1 MNKAILHLILIL
13 TLLVLIIPSAKAQIA
28 VDYFTANPEVVQPG
42 ESVNIELTLENLGE
56 EDVEDVSVG
65 LDLTQVP
72 FVPVASSNEKIID
85 EIRDGDREGI
95 SFMIKALPDAVPGNY
110 KIPIIIIHGGIS
122 KTSIISVEIS
132 AEAKL
137 DVLINNADLV
147 EVGDNGKVTLKFVNN
162 GFSQISYLKVTL
174 VESPFY
180 EILSPQTLYIGEVDV
195 GDFETEEYT
204 IIAKQQDP
212 SLILAMEYR
221 DFKNNNYA
229 VPKLVKLS
237 VYSTLE
243 AEQLGLNENKS
254 TFSFVIAGIIIII
267 LLVFFYRRRRRKKK
281 NAN

>member
-28 VDYFTANPEVVQPG
+28 VDYFTANPEAIQPG

-56 EDVEDVSVG
+56 EDVEDISVG
-65 LDLTQVP
+65 LDLTPVP
-72 FVPVASSNEKIID
+72 FVPVGSSSEKIID
-85 EIRDGDREGI
+85 EIREGDRERI
-95 SFMIKALPDAVPGNY
+95 SFTIKALPDAVPGNY
-110 KIPIIIIHGGIS
+110 KIPVIIIHGEIS
-122 KTSIISVEIS
+122 KTSIISVEVS

-137 DVLINNADLV
+137 EVLIDNSDLV
-147 EVGDNGKVTLKFVNN
+147 KVGDNGKVTLKFVNN

-180 EILSPQTLYIGEVDV
+180 EILSPQTLYIGEVDI

-204 IIAKQQDP
+204 IIAKQPDP

-221 DFKNNNYA
+221 DSKNNNYA

-237 VYSTLE
+237 VYNAQE
-243 AEQLGLNENKS
+243 AELLGLNENKS

-267 LLVFFYRRRRRKKK
+267 LLAFFYRRRRRKKK